1 MGAPGAEA
9 WLFGCLT
16 AVYTFDTPG
25 RWASEPR
32 EGLLGNAMTQ
42 VRAARLRSVYERLT
56 ATSLITVVN
65 GALMVAVLEWR
76 TPSPWP
82 CLWLGLVFVLAAARI
97 GSGRAWRRDDQWT
110 DRLRRW
116 EMIAVAGSLLS
127 GVLWGVGSAWLFPH
141 DETGQWLWIFL
152 IAGMCAGAATL
163 NGAHAPAAL
172 AYIFPASA
180 PLALRLALGG
190 GAPHL
195 AAAAMIVVFVVAMGF
210 TVLRFSRQFA
220 QVFSLQLDLEQ
231 RTAALDEANARLR
244 AEIEEHKSTEATLRQ
259 AQKMEA
265 LGQITGGIAHDFN
278 NLLTV
283 ITGNLDLI
291 RRRAPDNEVVLRLA
305 AAAAHAAKRGA
316 DLTGSLLSFARKQ
329 ALRPEPID
337 VNALVRD
344 FAQLLRRAAGE
355 TVTLEFDLA
364 AAPSTSYADAARF
377 QSAVLNLVIN
387 ARDAMPTGG
396 RVLIATGNGALEGGE
411 AAVVLA
417 VRDNGTGM
425 SADVAARAFEPIFTT
440 KDVGKG
446 SGLGLSQVYGFARQS
461 GGLARIESH
470 PGEGACVSVVLPAR
484 IPGAAADQGNTA
496 RPRLA
501 AADRA
506 IRVLLVED
514 DVEVLA
520 TLREQMLL
528 SGWSVVPAQNGQ
540 SALALLS
547 ADPSVTILITDV
559 MMPGGMSGIDLARS
573 VAGTNPRLPVL
584 LISGYPGAVLEAEGA
599 NEREFDLLHKP
610 FSQQELVERVLSV
623 IATKAALAP
632 RPYVGG

>member
-1 MGAPGAEA
+1 MARR
-9 WLFGCLT
+9 LT
-16 AVYTFDTPG
+16 GVYTFDAPG
-25 RWASEPR
+25 QRTIRAPGES
-32 EGLLGNAMTQ
+32 LFGNAMTP
-42 VRAARLRSVYERLT
+42 VRAARLRSIYERLT

-76 TPSPWP
+76 VASPWP
-82 CLWLGLVFVLAAARI
+82 WLWLALVVALAAGRI
-97 GSGRAWRRDDQWT
+97 ASGRAWRRDEGRSDS
-110 DRLRRW
+110 LRRW
-116 EMIAVAGSLLS
+116 EAIAVAGSLLS
-127 GVLWGVGSAWLFPH
+127 GALWGVGSAWMFPH

-172 AYIFPASA
+172 AYILPAST
-180 PLALRLALGG
+180 PLAVRLALGG

-195 AAAAMIVVFVVAMGF
+195 AAAAMILVFVAAMGF
-210 TVLRFSRQFA
+210 TVLRFSRQFG

-231 RTAALDEANARLR
+231 RTQALDQANARLR
-244 AEIEEHKSTEATLRQ
+244 AEIEEHKTTEATLRQ

-291 RRRAPDNEVVLRLA
+291 RRRAPDNEIILRLA

-364 AAPSTSYADAARF
+364 AAPSTSYADAARL

-396 RVLIATGNGALEGGE
+396 RVLIATHNGALEGGE
-411 AAVVLA
+411 GAVVLT
-417 VRDNGTGM
+417 VRDSGTGM
-425 SADVAARAFEPIFTT
+425 SAEVAARAFEPFFTT

-461 GGLARIESH
+461 GGYARIESN
-470 PGEGACVSVVLPAR
+470 PGEGASVSVVLPAR
-484 IPGAAADQGNTA
+484 IPGAAAAHTDAA
-496 RPRLA
+496 RPTLT

-514 DVEVLA
+514 DLEVLA

-528 SGWSVVPAQNGQ
+528 SGWSVVPAQNGR

-547 ADPSVTILITDV
+547 ADPSVTILIADV
-559 MMPGGMSGIDLARS
+559 MMPGGMSGIELARS
-573 VAGTNPRLPVL
+573 VAKLRPLLPIL

-599 NEREFDLLHKP
+599 AEREFDLLRKP
-610 FSQQELVERVLSV
+610 FSQQELVERVLS
-623 IATKAALAP
+623 IMATTAGAAP
-632 RPYVGG
+632 EIRVGG